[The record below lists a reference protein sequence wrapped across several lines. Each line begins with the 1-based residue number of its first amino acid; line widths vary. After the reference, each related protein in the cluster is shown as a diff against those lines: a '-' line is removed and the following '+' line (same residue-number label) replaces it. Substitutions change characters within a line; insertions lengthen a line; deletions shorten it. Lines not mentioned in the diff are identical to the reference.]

1 MAGGQA
7 VSARYAIGVG
17 ARRGVDSHELAALVA
32 RVADQAG
39 VDLHDCALFTI
50 DDKQDDEELR
60 RAVESLGMALFFLSL
75 EKLRA
80 RDGDVVTRSA
90 RVEAM
95 LGIGSVAEAAALA
108 GAGPSSVLLAPR
120 AASERVTCAIARV
133 YEKEAS

>member
-1 MAGGQA
+1 MAGGEA

-50 DDKQDDEELR
+50 DDKQDDEDLR
-60 RAVESLGMALFFLSL
+60 RAVASLGMTLFFLSL